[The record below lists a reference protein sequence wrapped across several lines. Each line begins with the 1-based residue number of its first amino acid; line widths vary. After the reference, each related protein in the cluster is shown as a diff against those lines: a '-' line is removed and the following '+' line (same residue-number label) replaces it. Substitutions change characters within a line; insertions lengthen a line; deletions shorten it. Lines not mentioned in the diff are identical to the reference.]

1 MAINH
6 YYIDG
11 INNISLIDGVVRMDM
26 VTLSKGTEQSP
37 QIVTSGHLCMSTRA
51 LLRTYQQ
58 MGEIV
63 NSMQQQGLIK
73 KKDNLEGPENQ
84 DLQADQAKPK
94 TADKKIKS

>member
-1 MAINH
+1 MTIN
-6 YYIDG
+6 YFYLDG

-37 QIVTSGHLCMSTRA
+37 KVLVSGHLCMSTRA

-63 NSMQQQGLIK
+63 HSMQQQGLIK
-73 KKDNLEGPENQ
+73 KKDNLDGPENQ
-84 DLQADQAKPK
+84 ELQTDEAKNNTSNKK
-94 TADKKIKS
+94 TKS

>member
-1 MAINH
+1 MSLNY

-11 INNISLIDGVVRMDM
+11 INNISLLDGVVRMDM

-58 MGEIV
+58 LGEVIE
-63 NSMQQQGLIK
+63 SMQQQGVIK
-73 KKDNLEGPENQ
+73 KKPNLESSE
-84 DLQADQAKPK
+84 DHELQSDEATSK
-94 TADKKIKS
+94 TAAKKSKN